1 MDRRQTGERLVGRD
15 QAKGSWL
22 TMVGRACRAMLCTLA
37 IVMLHACSSIPPHA
51 DEPAGVG
58 KQAHLTPASDSYRDL
73 LHLPHPKGRITV
85 AVYGIRDQTGQYKPA
100 PDSSFSTAVTQ
111 GATSILVKALN
122 DSQWFVPVEREN
134 LQDVLTER
142 RVVRAAEPVP
152 TTSATASAPAPASV
166 APPALP
172 SLLPASIL
180 IEGAIVG
187 YDSNIKTGGA
197 GASYLGIGANAQYR
211 TDQVT
216 ISLRAIDIRSGR
228 ILHSVSTTKAIYST
242 QVDLNV
248 YRFVRYQHL
257 LQMEVGYAR
266 DEPAQL
272 CVADA
277 IEAAVVNLIVQG
289 VQANT
294 WSLETPSDID
304 SPVFKRY
311 VEEQRTVM
319 NDYPGAHAKGGGT

>member
-1 MDRRQTGERLVGRD
+1 
-15 QAKGSWL
+15 
-22 TMVGRACRAMLCTLA
+22 MLLGG
-37 IVMLHACSSIPPHA
+37 CSSIPPHA

-58 KQAHLTPASDSYRDL
+58 KQAHLSPASDSYRDL
-73 LHLPHPKGRITV
+73 VHLPRPKGRITV

-100 PDSSFSTAVTQ
+100 PESSFSTAVTQ

-142 RVVRAAEPVP
+142 RVVRASEP
-152 TTSATASAPAPASV
+152 TPAANETP
-166 APPALP
+166 PGLPALM
-172 SLLPASIL
+172 PASIL
-180 IEGAIVG
+180 VEGAIVG

-248 YRFVRYQHL
+248 YRFVRYQRL

-289 VQANT
+289 VQSNT

-311 VEEQRTVM
+311 VDEQRTILK
-319 NDYPGAHAKGGGT
+319 DYKPAPEQAQAQTDKSKKGSGS

>member
-1 MDRRQTGERLVGRD
+1 MARLSV
-15 QAKGSWL
+15 L
-22 TMVGRACRAMLCTLA
+22 ILMLVLESCT
-37 IVMLHACSSIPPHA
+37 SIPPHA

-73 LHLPHPKGRITV
+73 LHLPRPKGRITV

-142 RVVRAAEPVP
+142 RVVRAAEP
-152 TTSATASAPAPASV
+152 APAASTTPPNLPA
-166 APPALP
+166 
-172 SLLPASIL
+172 LLPASIL

-294 WSLETPSDID
+294 WALDAPSDLD
-304 SPVFKRY
+304 SPVFRRY
-311 VEEQRTVM
+311 IEEQRTVM
-319 NDYPGAHAKGGGT
+319 NDYPGAHAKTGGS

>member
-1 MDRRQTGERLVGRD
+1 MDRCPSGENSFRAKFDARRVTRGAIRLSALLSIMTCALAVG
-15 QAKGSWL
+15 
-22 TMVGRACRAMLCTLA
+22 
-37 IVMLHACSSIPPHA
+37 ACSSIPPHA

-73 LHLPHPKGRITV
+73 LNLPKPKGRITV

-122 DSQWFVPVEREN
+122 DSRWFVPVEREN

-142 RVVRAAEPVP
+142 RVVRAAEPAP
-152 TTSATASAPAPASV
+152 ATTSATPPNLPA
-166 APPALP
+166 
-172 SLLPASIL
+172 LLPANIL

-216 ISLRAIDIRSGR
+216 ISLRAIDIHSGR

-248 YRFVRYQHL
+248 YRFVRYQRL
-257 LQMEVGYAR
+257 LQLEVGYAR

-277 IEAAVVNLIVQG
+277 IEAAVVNLIVEG
-289 VQANT
+289 VEANT
-294 WSLETPSDID
+294 WALETPSDID

-311 VEEQRTVM
+311 VEEQRTVLS
-319 NDYPGAHAKGGGT
+319 DYPGAKTKAGGS

>member
-1 MDRRQTGERLVGRD
+1 M
-15 QAKGSWL
+15 
-22 TMVGRACRAMLCTLA
+22 
-37 IVMLHACSSIPPHA
+37 PPHA
-51 DEPAGVG
+51 DEPAGIG

-73 LHLPHPKGRITV
+73 VHLPRAKGRITV

-142 RVVRAAEPVP
+142 RVVRAAEPVQ
-152 TTSATASAPAPASV
+152 TANEP
-166 APPALP
+166 PPALP
-172 SLLPASIL
+172 ALLPASIL

-197 GASYLGIGANAQYR
+197 GASYLGIGLNTQYR

-216 ISLRAIDIRSGR
+216 VALRAIDIRSGR

-294 WSLETPSDID
+294 WALETPSDID
-304 SPVFKRY
+304 SAVFKRY

-319 NDYPGAHAKGGGT
+319 NDYVPAQNSVPAPTKAGGS